1 MVNGRTLECEL
12 KKIDEF
18 FDALSV
24 EEFEKIAFDC
34 GAGVISSSYKSKY
47 VEAASQRYRNA
58 EYSNKLY
65 TSDAVFPVT
74 TKETEAA

>member
-47 VEAASQRYRNA
+47 VEAASQRYRNV
-58 EYSNKLY
+58 EHGNKLY
-65 TSDAVFPVT
+65 ASDAVFPVT

>member
-1 MVNGRTLECEL
+1 MVNGRTLENEL

-18 FDALSV
+18 FAALSV

-34 GAGVISSSYKSKY
+34 GAGVIAPSYKSKY

-58 EYSNKLY
+58 ERSNKLY
-65 TSDAVFPVT
+65 IGDAVFSVT
-74 TKETEAA
+74 TTETEAA